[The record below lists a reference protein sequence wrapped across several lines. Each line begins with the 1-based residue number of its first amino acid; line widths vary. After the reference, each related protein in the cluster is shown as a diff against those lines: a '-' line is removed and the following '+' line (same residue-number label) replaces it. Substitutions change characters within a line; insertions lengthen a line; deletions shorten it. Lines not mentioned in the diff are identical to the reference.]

1 MISNSSLGKIT
12 TDAVQ
17 LAYGLQTS
25 LVDVHRVVMIA
36 VIDILL
42 FTGEV
47 ILSPFLSTV

>member
-17 LAYGLQTS
+17 SLYGMQS
-25 LVDVHRVVMIA
+25 SEINISRIVMIA

-47 ILSPFLSTV
+47 ISIPDLF